1 MQAGTTFRD
10 DYVLLTYETE
20 EEALQQ
26 CLKAYVKKSCE
37 INEVPPYL
45 FDEWMSEL
53 KQAIKDKCRQ
63 MEQQHEN
70 KDEERMKTIKESH
83 ILSLL
88 RYFDLIK
95 ELKEIH

>member
-1 MQAGTTFRD
+1 MPSKFKDGSGHVVTTDVSIIKCLELRKLMQAGTTFRD

-63 MEQQHEN
+63 
-70 KDEERMKTIKESH
+70 I
-83 ILSLL
+83 
-88 RYFDLIK
+88 
-95 ELKEIH
+95 